1 MYMNL
6 PACID
11 VCHMRAEPE
20 EVRRG
25 NDNFR
30 SRVKHQVSGY
40 VSSGNQ
46 IRVLCKSCV
55 YP

>member
-30 SRVKHQVSGY
+30 SRVKHQFYALYQNLAHV
-40 VSSGNQ
+40 
-46 IRVLCKSCV
+46 K
-55 YP
+55 